1 MAGRVYISGMAIL
14 PIHEVPDPI
23 LKQVAKP
30 VASVDER
37 IVRLLDDMAETMYAA
52 PGIGL
57 AAPQV
62 GVSERV
68 LVAAVPVRDG
78 ISREEEGDDELGSRS
93 YLTELINPVITEADG
108 LCVFDEACLSVP
120 DQVVEVERSS
130 RVVIEALDRHGQE
143 LRFEAHDF
151 YAVVFQH
158 EMDHLDGRTLVD
170 RLSPLKRRMYLKK
183 LKKRRRDGPGSDE
196 RSAVAGS

>member
-1 MAGRVYISGMAIL
+1 MPIL
-14 PIHEVPDPI
+14 PIYEVPEPI
-23 LKQVAKP
+23 LKQVAQP
-30 VASVDER
+30 VARVDAR

-62 GVSERV
+62 GVSERI

-78 ISREEEGDDELGSRS
+78 VSREEDGDDELGSRS
-93 YLTELINPVITEADG
+93 YLTELVNPVITEADG
-108 LCVFDEACLSVP
+108 LCLFDEGCLSVP
-120 DQVVEVERSS
+120 DMVVEVERPS
-130 RVVIEALDRHGQE
+130 RVVIEALDRHGE
-143 LRFEAHDF
+143 PIRFEAHGF

-170 RLSPLKRRMYLKK
+170 RLSPLKRRMYMKK
-183 LKKRRRDGPGSDE
+183 LKKRRRNGPGSDD
-196 RSAVAGS
+196 RPAVAGS